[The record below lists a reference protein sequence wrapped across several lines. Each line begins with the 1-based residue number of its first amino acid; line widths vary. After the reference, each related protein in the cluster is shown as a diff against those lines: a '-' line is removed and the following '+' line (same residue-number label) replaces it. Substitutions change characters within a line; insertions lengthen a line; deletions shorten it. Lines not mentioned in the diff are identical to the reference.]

1 MLCLGHY
8 ARLGRFKCELLAKA
22 QRQRCP
28 RHVQGGANSLS
39 QYIRKQRWGEKSQK
53 QTNKQ
58 KTRGVDWGQ
67 IVKDLGFS

>member
-8 ARLGRFKCELLAKA
+8 ARLGRFRYELLAKA

-39 QYIRKQRWGEKSQK
+39 QNIRKQQCWGAVGGGESQK

-58 KTRGVDWGQ
+58 TKTERGR
-67 IVKDLGFS
+67 LGPDC